1 VLLGSFLFQAEDG
14 IRDRNVTGVQTCAL
28 PIFIYGHK
36 VNSFPCKCS
45 PPSIERCLCVQRDSL
60 FHPRSCRGFPP
71 PKRQQNRPPRPR
83 IRVCFREMAWVNSV
97 SGVLHPFLFFGVF
110 PCVWVFPTPSYHML
124 CNYHTSFRVTPTT
137 HSLTHSL
144 TPPRRSLTNTQ
155 ASPHRHARR
164 PGQRPPPQPT
174 PSNTQ
179 QAHPSTTKVV
189 HQQATQTT

>member
-1 VLLGSFLFQAEDG
+1 
-14 IRDRNVTGVQTCAL
+14 
-28 PIFIYGHK
+28 
-36 VNSFPCKCS
+36 
-45 PPSIERCLCVQRDSL
+45 
-60 FHPRSCRGFPP
+60 
-71 PKRQQNRPPRPR
+71 
-83 IRVCFREMAWVNSV
+83 
-97 SGVLHPFLFFGVF
+97 
-110 PCVWVFPTPSYHML
+110 ML

-137 HSLTHSL
+137 HSLERSL

-189 HQQATQTT
+189 HQQATQTTETTQTTTSNPTHTREHAKVAQIGRAHV

>member
-1 VLLGSFLFQAEDG
+1 
-14 IRDRNVTGVQTCAL
+14 
-28 PIFIYGHK
+28 
-36 VNSFPCKCS
+36 
-45 PPSIERCLCVQRDSL
+45 SL

-83 IRVCFREMAWVNSV
+83 IRVCFREMAWVNGV
-97 SGVLHPFLFFGVF
+97 SGVLHPFVFFGVF

-137 HSLTHSL
+137 HSLTRSL
-144 TPPRRSLTNTQ
+144 TPPSRSLTNTQ

-174 PSNTQ
+174 PSNNQ

-189 HQQATQTT
+189 HQQTTQTSETTHTTTINPSLPREHARVSHQQASRRPRRRPTCPTTPSISLEHARTRR

>member
-1 VLLGSFLFQAEDG
+1 
-14 IRDRNVTGVQTCAL
+14 
-28 PIFIYGHK
+28 
-36 VNSFPCKCS
+36 
-45 PPSIERCLCVQRDSL
+45 SL

-83 IRVCFREMAWVNSV
+83 IRVCFREMAWVNGV
-97 SGVLHPFLFFGVF
+97 SGVLHPFVFFGVF

-144 TPPRRSLTNTQ
+144 TNTQ

-174 PSNTQ
+174 TSNTQ

-189 HQQATQTT
+189 HQQATQTTETTQTTTSNPTHTREHAQVAHQQATRRPRRRPTSPPTPSNMLEHAHSPHPRHPQQPQGDHE